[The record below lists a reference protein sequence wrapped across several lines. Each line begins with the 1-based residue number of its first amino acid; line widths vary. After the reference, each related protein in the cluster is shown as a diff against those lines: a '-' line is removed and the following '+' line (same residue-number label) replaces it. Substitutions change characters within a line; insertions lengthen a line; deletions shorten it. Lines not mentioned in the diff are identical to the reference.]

1 MHNIRKDKY
10 KVMHNDKCKKPLS
23 NKLLQGDLIE
33 HPLYIT
39 EKKLKINYNYY
50 LTNQIEKPVFQ
61 IFDLVMKNPKTIIE
75 DVVRKQKNKKN
86 GNASIKLWFKAMNN
100 NTNLTGQKEK
110 SEFETVVDYNQL
122 DEDENMLEGFE
133 EEDDKNPDSIIY
145 D

>member
-1 MHNIRKDKY
+1 
-10 KVMHNDKCKKPLS
+10 
-23 NKLLQGDLIE
+23 
-33 HPLYIT
+33 
-39 EKKLKINYNYY
+39 
-50 LTNQIEKPVFQ
+50 
-61 IFDLVMKNPKTIIE
+61 MKNPKTIIE